1 MKPIWN
7 WLNQPLWYYQKGL
20 IDEKLMKY
28 AAKLFLLFFWGLLLM
43 GCSADAEE
51 NTEITAVNY
60 KYLALGD
67 SYTFGQSVCADCR
80 FPEQLKDSL
89 QQFLNTE
96 DSFNIKLIAQTGWT
110 TTNLNTAISNE
121 PLLSDYDLVT
131 LLIGVNNQYQNIPF
145 SVYEQEFVTLVN
157 TAIARGKGD
166 KNNLIVVSIPD
177 YAYTPF
183 GQGTS
188 NPSNIST
195 QLDTYNAFA
204 QNYCITNGI
213 TFITITDITR
223 LGLAQP
229 ELVANDGLHPSTVA
243 YSKFVERIL
252 PVAKIKLGL

>member
-1 MKPIWN
+1 ME
-7 WLNQPLWYYQKGL
+7 YT
-20 IDEKLMKY
+20 
-28 AAKLFLLFFWGLLLM
+28 AKIFFLLFLSSLLI
-43 GCSADAEE
+43 GCSADDEE

-67 SYTFGQSVCADCR
+67 SYTFGQSVCTDCR

-110 TTNLNTAISNE
+110 TTNLNTAIANE

-166 KNNLIVVSIPD
+166 KNNVIIVSIPD

-195 QLDTYNAFA
+195 QLDAYNAFA
-204 QNYCITNGI
+204 ENYCLANNI
-213 TFITITDITR
+213 TFINITDITR
-223 LGLAQP
+223 LGLQQP

-252 PVAKIKLGL
+252 PVAKNKLGL

>member
-1 MKPIWN
+1 
-7 WLNQPLWYYQKGL
+7 
-20 IDEKLMKY
+20 MKY